1 MWIESAS
8 KVAFLFGIFS
18 LSGSGATLEVGASN
32 TFQGVAF
39 FFDVTMNRRKNV
51 MDEFGVAD

>member
-1 MWIESAS
+1 MRIESAS

-32 TFQGVAF
+32 TFQGVAL